1 MSINEF
7 RVNDDNQSM
16 ESHEIKIKYRKDELH
31 LFDKIVA
38 LSDDSN
44 QLFLFTKN
52 SNTQLKRILLDMNKN
67 KEISR
72 IYPFHPEFFK
82 FEIIDVI
89 SYYNNKLCLLYVK
102 ENKTN
107 ILIINTD
114 DKKEIIYS
122 DFLVFNKSIE
132 NAKIELNKEK
142 NILIILLEN
151 KFYFLNYIK
160 TKKIYQIYSTFALK
174 ERMEKKIKKN
184 EGEENEDEEDKEN
197 VVQEEEKEGYE
208 EEDEEKII
216 AFLLFKNK
224 TILVFTNT
232 YFFLLDIKLL
242 KITKTI
248 FLKKMKMVKKMM
260 NYIHMTILNKV
271 MYVFQ
276 TTRNI

>member
-89 SYYNNKLCLLYVK
+89 SYYNNKF
-102 ENKTN
+102 
-107 ILIINTD
+107 IIC
-114 DKKEIIYS
+114 KRK
-122 DFLVFNKSIE
+122 
-132 NAKIELNKEK
+132 
-142 NILIILLEN
+142 
-151 KFYFLNYIK
+151 
-160 TKKIYQIYSTFALK
+160 
-174 ERMEKKIKKN
+174 
-184 EGEENEDEEDKEN
+184 
-197 VVQEEEKEGYE
+197 
-208 EEDEEKII
+208 
-216 AFLLFKNK
+216 
-224 TILVFTNT
+224 
-232 YFFLLDIKLL
+232 
-242 KITKTI
+242 
-248 FLKKMKMVKKMM
+248 
-260 NYIHMTILNKV
+260 
-271 MYVFQ
+271 
-276 TTRNI
+276 